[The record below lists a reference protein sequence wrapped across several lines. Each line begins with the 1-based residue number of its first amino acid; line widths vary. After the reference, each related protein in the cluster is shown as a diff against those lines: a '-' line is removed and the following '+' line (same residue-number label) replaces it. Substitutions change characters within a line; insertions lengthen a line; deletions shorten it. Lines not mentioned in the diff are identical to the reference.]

1 MKIQTAAFLALTT
14 LFAFGCSSTDVKP
27 VNSSG
32 GVVADAGPGPT
43 PDSGVP
49 VTKKDIVDTAIANG
63 SFKTLVALVGAAG
76 LAETLKGAGPFT
88 VLAPT
93 DAAFAKLEAANPG
106 ISAELQK
113 PASKALLT
121 KILTYHVIG
130 AKADSKAVIALDKK
144 AAGSLEGE
152 NLRIDIVSSKV
163 VINKGANESTVST
176 PDVEATNGI
185 IHVVDT
191 VILPPTFLAK
201 DDIIATATSPGA
213 AALGPFTTLAAALTG
228 ADLITT
234 LQGPGPFTVF
244 APTDAAFAKLGAGA
258 PTGEALK
265 QILLFHVSPGLA
277 GSVKVTTAADLPTVN
292 GKKVAFAGGK
302 LNGEAG
308 FTTTDIACKNGII
321 HVIDTV
327 IVPK

>member
-32 GVVADAGPGPT
+32 GVIADGGAPDTGVVA
-43 PDSGVP
+43 
-49 VTKKDIVDTAIANG
+49 KKDIVDTAVANG
-63 SFKTLVALVGAAG
+63 SFKTLATLLGAAG
-76 LAETLKGAGPFT
+76 LVETLKGAGPFT

-93 DAAFAKLEAANPG
+93 DDAFAKLEAANPG
-106 ISAELQK
+106 ISATLQK
-113 PASKALLT
+113 PESKALLT

-130 AKADSKAVIALDKK
+130 AKADAKAVTGLDGK

-152 NLRIDIVSSKV
+152 NLRIDVVAGKV
-163 VINKGANESTVST
+163 VINKGAAQSNVTAT
-176 PDVEATNGI
+176 DVEATNGI

-201 DDIIATATSPGA
+201 DDIIAVATSDA
-213 AALGPFTTLAAALTG
+213 AKALGPFTSLAKALTD
-228 ADLITT
+228 ADLIKT
-234 LQGPGPFTVF
+234 LQGDGPFTVF

-258 PTGEALK
+258 PTGAALK
-265 QILLFHVSPGLA
+265 DILVFHVSPGLA
-277 GSVKVTTAADLPTVN
+277 GSVKVTSGSPLDTVN
-292 GKKVAFAGGK
+292 GKKVAFTGGK

-308 FTTTDIACKNGII
+308 FTATDIACKNGII
-321 HVIDTV
+321 HIIDTV